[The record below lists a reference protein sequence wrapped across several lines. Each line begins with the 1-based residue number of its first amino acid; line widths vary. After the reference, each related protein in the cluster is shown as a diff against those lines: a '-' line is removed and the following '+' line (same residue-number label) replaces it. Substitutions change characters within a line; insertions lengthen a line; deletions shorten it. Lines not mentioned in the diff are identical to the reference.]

1 MKLVLTADATQ
12 RDKAG
17 DGGTGIFFGQSFF
30 PPLRW
35 VLPFNGDT
43 RSETESAI
51 LIVQVRPRRFDSLG
65 IFTAVERFELTAFL
79 ALAGQMGIRFSRSG
93 RFAATVGHTIKSGL
107 SAPTADREV
116 HRAVRLVDDNVG
128 EGQR

>member
-30 PPLRW
+30 PPLSG
-35 VLPFNGDT
+35 VLPFNGDA

-79 ALAGQMGIRFSRSG
+79 ALTGTTIRDAEEDAGANRNRMMMRMAQGG
-93 RFAATVGHTIKSGL
+93 R
-107 SAPTADREV
+107 R
-116 HRAVRLVDDNVG
+116 
-128 EGQR
+128 